1 VRLAAGRYDRAAGA
15 ALAGTATELAG
26 FGLGFDSA
34 RCHLS
39 LGRAQRR
46 LKQWGSARESL
57 ERAAAAFVQL
67 GSEGWAQRAQE
78 ELARVGGRGPTAPG
92 ALTPTE
98 HDVVQLAAHGLTNKE
113 IARQL
118 SLAVHTV
125 EVHLSRAY
133 GKLGVRSRSQLAAQ
147 LTPPA
152 RGPD

>member
-1 VRLAAGRYDRAAGA
+1 V
-15 ALAGTATELAG
+15 
-26 FGLGFDSA
+26 
-34 RCHLS
+34 
-39 LGRAQRR
+39 QRR
-46 LKQWGSARESL
+46 LKQWGPSRKSL
-57 ERAAAAFVQL
+57 ERATAAFVQL
-67 GSEGWAQRAQE
+67 GSAGWAQRAQE
-78 ELARVGGRGPTAPG
+78 ELARVGGRGPAAPG